1 MDVATVALAV
11 AAGLAAGVVSG
22 LIGVGGGTLFV
33 PALALLLG
41 LGQVEAEATSLLA
54 IIPVALVGAV
64 RQERYGNLR
73 VKDGMLV
80 GVLSPVG
87 VLVGVLLTHVLSERT
102 LSILF
107 AGVLL
112 LFAFRLGRRA
122 LRPE

>member
-1 MDVATVALAV
+1 MDAGTVALAV
-11 AAGLAAGVVSG
+11 AAGLAAGMVSG

-54 IIPVALVGAV
+54 IIPVALVGAA
-64 RQERYGNLR
+64 RQGRYGNLR
-73 VKDGMLV
+73 LRDGAVV
-80 GVLSPVG
+80 GLLSPVG
-87 VLVGVLLTHVLSERT
+87 VLAGVLLTHALPERA

-112 LFAFRLGRRA
+112 FFAFRLGRRA
-122 LRPE
+122 LRGD